1 MSITDE
7 RPPAFNDADDLE
19 EIEAIDDESWLAATT
34 PKGIRV
40 RLPMAALLLALAAV
54 LGIWGGATLEAGQS
68 TPAAANG
75 AASGFAAGAR
85 PGGAGGAAA
94 GGGGV
99 GGGGGGLTGTVASVQ
114 GSQLKLTT
122 STGSTVT
129 VNLLPSTSVS
139 RTAAAAPSDVT
150 AGETIT
156 VRGQTA
162 SDGTTT
168 AQAVAIVPAAGG

>member
-1 MSITDE
+1 MSITDY
-7 RPPAFNDADDLE
+7 RPPALDAGESDDFE
-19 EIEAIDDESWLAATT
+19 DTDDESWLDATS
-34 PKGIRV
+34 PKGMRV
-40 RLPMAALLLALAAV
+40 RLPMAALLLALAVV
-54 LGIWGGATLEAGQS
+54 LGVWGGARLEAGQS
-68 TPAAANG
+68 TPAAATG
-75 AASGFAAGAR
+75 AANGFAAGAR
-85 PGGAGGAAA
+85 AGGAGGAAA

-99 GGGGGGLTGTVASVQ
+99 GGGGGGLTGTVASIQ

-150 AGETIT
+150 AGETNT

-162 SDGTTT
+162 SDGSTT